1 MSPLADNDEYAR
13 FAFDHIR
20 HILESIGGRASC
32 SPEERLTAKY
42 LAAELSGLGFSQVNI
57 EPFRGAKSTY
67 WPFAVAFG
75 TALLGTLV
83 GLIFNNRW
91 LLGLGGLLNTL
102 AVWGMWRE
110 LDIRPNWLRW
120 LTPFGDSQNVI
131 GVTRP
136 KKELRRQVVVCAHL
150 DTHRAPIFYST
161 AAWQRAFNL
170 LLLFTFI
177 SMFAGAVTYLLGALF
192 DWAGLRWL
200 GLAFAP
206 VQAFALAMCL
216 HAHLAP
222 LSPGANDNTSAVG
235 VTLALAHRLAAEPLA
250 HTEVQFVFT
259 GCEEVGAYGM
269 AAYLDA
275 HAGQLGPD
283 AVYIVLDQVG
293 AGRINFPAADG
304 LLIKHK
310 THREALRLAR
320 ELVAR
325 RPELGAYEGVGIAY
339 TDALRA
345 TRRGLIALMFC
356 TVPQKAA
363 GGSAHWHQ
371 MSDTVEHV
379 IPEDLAKVRTFTWEI
394 LQSID
399 RANG

>member
-32 SPEERLTAKY
+32 SPEERQAAQY

-131 GVTRP
+131 GITQP

-161 AAWQRAFNL
+161 AAWQSAFNL

-177 SMFAGAVTYLLGALF
+177 SMFAGAVTNLLGALF
-192 DWAGLRWL
+192 DWASLRWL

-269 AAYLDA
+269 RAYLDA
-275 HAGQLGPD
+275 HAKELGSHTLILVPE
-283 AVYIVLDQVG
+283 QVG
-293 AGRINFPAADG
+293 TGRLQLVTGEG
-304 LLIKHK
+304 LVLK
-310 THREALRLAR
+310 RPVRPEALDLGRLAAAALPDLMLT
-320 ELVAR
+320 EK
-325 RPELGAYEGVGIAY
+325 LGEAYS
-339 TDALRA
+339 DALPA
-345 TRRGLIALMFC
+345 MQRGLTAL
-356 TVPQKAA
+356 TITSDPKAI
-363 GGSAHWHQ
+363 GEESHWHQ
-371 MSDTVEHV
+371 MSDTLEH
-379 IPEDLAKVRTFTWEI
+379 IYPDSLKDAYAFILEI
-394 LQSID
+394 ILEID
-399 RANG
+399 RA